1 MRPGLRKDDP
11 PGAARPLRNAFGPRR
26 AWLRV
31 DLRDLLLVATGGA
44 AGALLRFGASTW
56 LPTRGFPWATLLVN
70 LTGAFAI
77 GLLMLP
83 APAEH
88 STRLLLV
95 VGFLGAFTTLST
107 YSFETVDLWRNG
119 KVGLALAN
127 VAANGVGGP
136 LLALAG
142 WKLKA

>member
-1 MRPGLRKDDP
+1 MD
-11 PGAARPLRNAFGPRR
+11 A
-26 AWLRV
+26 
-31 DLRDLLLVATGGA
+31 RDLLLVAAGGI
-44 AGALLRFGASTW
+44 AGALLRFGVSTW
-56 LPTRGFPWATLLVN
+56 MPTKAFPWATLLVN

-88 STRLLLV
+88 STRLLVV

-107 YSFETVDLWRNG
+107 YSFETVELWRG
-119 KVGLALAN
+119 GRVGLALAN

-136 LLALAG
+136 LLALVG
-142 WKLKA
+142 WKLKAGG